1 MASVKPATQQ
11 KATSATA
18 QPIPINPQ
26 PFLIDLI
33 DKLVI
38 VKLKWGMEYKGI
50 LVAFDAYLNL

>member
-1 MASVKPATQQ
+1 MATIKPA
-11 KATSATA
+11 KSNATA

-33 DKLVI
+33 DKPVI